1 MEAFINFFYIIS
13 VILLV
18 YGIKMLGSAETARQG
33 NRLSAIGMLVAV
45 VVTLIDQQI
54 FTSWYWIA
62 GGLLIG
68 GAIGAAAASR
78 VEMTGMPEQLLS
90 NETTTGISPP
100 PIGITPSQPRASDN
114 IVPAIKKVNSS
125 GAPAGNTT

>member
-13 VILLV
+13 AILFV

-62 GGLLIG
+62 GGLLRG

-78 VEMTGMPEQLLS
+78 VEMTGMP
-90 NETTTGISPP
+90 
-100 PIGITPSQPRASDN
+100 
-114 IVPAIKKVNSS
+114 
-125 GAPAGNTT
+125 